1 MVIGDYQGYAVGK
14 GTPVLTRI
22 TRRKRAPAKERTVL
36 SGYDPAVPAAV
47 QNSINPA
54 PYSSFVI
61 IHRADGGFVFNM
73 DECLTDEDDE
83 EHHRVFFYS
92 FCVLYRRLSVHPGC
106 ADLIRGRAL
115 QTEPA
120 CRTARPDP
128 ARYYGIPVVSGM
140 CGRVTER

>member
-1 MVIGDYQGYAVGK
+1 MVIGDYQGYAVGME
-14 GTPVLTRI
+14 TPVLTRI
-22 TRRKRAPAKERTVL
+22 TRRKRAPANERTGSVR
-36 SGYDPAVPAAV
+36 YDPAVAAAV
-47 QNSINPA
+47 QNAINPA

-92 FCVLYRRLSVHPGC
+92 FCVLYRRLSVYPGC
-106 ADLIRGRAL
+106 ADLIREGAL

-120 CRTARPDP
+120 WRTTRPDP
-128 ARYYGIPVVSGM
+128 ARYYGIPVVSGLF
-140 CGRVTER
+140 GRVTER

>member
-1 MVIGDYQGYAVGK
+1 MVIRDYQGYAVGK

-22 TRRKRAPAKERTVL
+22 TRRKRAPAVRGPVL
-36 SGYDPAVPAAV
+36 YGYDPAVPAAV

-54 PYSSFVI
+54 PYSSFSI

-92 FCVLYRRLSVHPGC
+92 FCALHERLSVHAGWSE
-106 ADLIRGRAL
+106 RGRAL
-115 QTEPA
+115 HPEPA
-120 CRTARPDP
+120 CRTGRPAP
-128 ARYYGIPVVSGM
+128 ARYCGRPVPTGIF
-140 CGRVTER
+140 GRVTER